1 MTDCL
6 GKKQSFTI
14 REEGDELRQSG
25 QLSDGTKIE
34 EKWQRVK

>member
-1 MTDCL
+1 MTDYL
-6 GKKQSFTI
+6 GKKQAFTI
-14 REEGDELRQSG
+14 RVEGDKLRESG